1 MSEDGFN
8 SILAKCR
15 DMIGLDASLHSVML
29 QSWFLHTLDFLIL
42 PSPIHVLLVIG
53 MVLALIMFL
62 AIKYSN
68 QVGWDEPCS
77 VPNRT
82 LCCDMELHLANRP
95 DPEGLTI
102 DLLIEGIQINK
113 VPADPLP
120 PGSDLGGSNLLIE
133 TNSQVAIT
141 NLGSG
146 PSLRI
151 LSLPKHNKGRGR
163 PSMTDCS
170 AEEQAQNQL
179 SSWSECGV
187 IQLSTGSERSPTFVF
202 PSCPSYHTHSI
213 FLVFRLLL
221 ITLNQILEDT
231 TSIDQPRFVLNSTF
245 HHLLSVGEA
254 RQEKPVLVIGLLK
267 IYPDYCYWF
276 IANCWIS
283 DSNYPCLLQPK
294 YLITNRNLQLR
305 PTDESQDY
313 GGSMV
318 ELEILNALALGCY
331 PILYSAKE

>member
-53 MVLALIMFL
+53 
-62 AIKYSN
+62 
-68 QVGWDEPCS
+68 WDEPCS

-102 DLLIEGIQINK
+102 DLLIEGIQISK

-120 PGSDLGGSNLLIE
+120 PGSAKPQASPCARIQSHSYPSDHGCCTDFYWASYCYAFKTGRHKTGPDPFGFPFSHLGADLLQGSAYSYWHGIGHGDLLQE
-133 TNSQVAIT
+133 LQQSK
-141 NLGSG
+141 S
-146 PSLRI
+146 

-170 AEEQAQNQL
+170 AEEL
-179 SSWSECGV
+179 R
-187 IQLSTGSERSPTFVF
+187 ILGSEP
-202 PSCPSYHTHSI
+202 
-213 FLVFRLLL
+213 
-221 ITLNQILEDT
+221 
-231 TSIDQPRFVLNSTF
+231 
-245 HHLLSVGEA
+245 
-254 RQEKPVLVIGLLK
+254 VIGLSQNDCGPRLPMLRIRICLQAMKLK

-313 GGSMV
+313 GGSMA

>member
-102 DLLIEGIQINK
+102 DLLIEGIQISK

-120 PGSDLGGSNLLIE
+120 PGSGAAAVQECTHD
-133 TNSQVAIT
+133 QM
-141 NLGSG
+141 
-146 PSLRI
+146 
-151 LSLPKHNKGRGR
+151 SLPKHNKGRGR

-170 AEEQAQNQL
+170 AEEVKTVNV
-179 SSWSECGV
+179 SCTPY
-187 IQLSTGSERSPTFVF
+187 IQTCPVF
-202 PSCPSYHTHSI
+202 HSKHRTNY
-213 FLVFRLLL
+213 F
-221 ITLNQILEDT
+221 
-231 TSIDQPRFVLNSTF
+231 P
-245 HHLLSVGEA
+245 GEA

-313 GGSMV
+313 GGSRV

-331 PILYSAKE
+331 PILHSAKE

>member
-102 DLLIEGIQINK
+102 DLLIEGIQISK

-146 PSLRI
+146 PSFRI

-170 AEEQAQNQL
+170 AEEVKTVNV
-179 SSWSECGV
+179 SCTPY
-187 IQLSTGSERSPTFVF
+187 IQTCPVF
-202 PSCPSYHTHSI
+202 HSKHRTNY
-213 FLVFRLLL
+213 F
-221 ITLNQILEDT
+221 
-231 TSIDQPRFVLNSTF
+231 P
-245 HHLLSVGEA
+245 GEA

-313 GGSMV
+313 GGSRV

-331 PILYSAKE
+331 PILHSAKE

>member
-53 MVLALIMFL
+53 
-62 AIKYSN
+62 
-68 QVGWDEPCS
+68 WDEPCS

-102 DLLIEGIQINK
+102 DLLIEGIQISK

-170 AEEQAQNQL
+170 AEEL
-179 SSWSECGV
+179 R
-187 IQLSTGSERSPTFVF
+187 ILGSEP
-202 PSCPSYHTHSI
+202 
-213 FLVFRLLL
+213 
-221 ITLNQILEDT
+221 
-231 TSIDQPRFVLNSTF
+231 
-245 HHLLSVGEA
+245 
-254 RQEKPVLVIGLLK
+254 VIGLSQNDCGPRLPMLRIRICLQAMKLK

-313 GGSMV
+313 GGSMA